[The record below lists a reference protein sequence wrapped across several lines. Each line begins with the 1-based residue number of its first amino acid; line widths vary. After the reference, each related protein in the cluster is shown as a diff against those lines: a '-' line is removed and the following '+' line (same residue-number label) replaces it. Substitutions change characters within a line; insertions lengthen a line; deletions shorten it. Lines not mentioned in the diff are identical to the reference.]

1 MLFSAAVT
9 LVVIL
14 ELLLLFSISFLFLLL
29 AVLDGAFT
37 IGLVLLY
44 NLLLEIKLFQSL
56 VHLGTFNTTSKW
68 TGCLRKLESVSFSQ
82 DKQNSGKFKRKLT
95 ALGDWVDRW
104 FRRARLAPC

>member
-44 NLLLEIKLFQSL
+44 NISLEIELFQSL
-56 VHLGTFNTTSKW
+56 VHLGTFNATSKW
-68 TGCLRKLESVSFSQ
+68 TGCLRKLESV
-82 DKQNSGKFKRKLT
+82 
-95 ALGDWVDRW
+95 
-104 FRRARLAPC
+104 